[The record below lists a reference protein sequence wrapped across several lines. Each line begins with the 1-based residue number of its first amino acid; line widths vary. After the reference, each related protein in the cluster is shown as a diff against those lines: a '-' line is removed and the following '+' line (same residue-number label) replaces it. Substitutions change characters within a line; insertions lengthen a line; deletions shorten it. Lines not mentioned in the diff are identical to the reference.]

1 MYIDCRSASLTANFI
16 YDRKRGTCMKC
27 AMQIKFEQKMK
38 WQRITKDLKEEIEL
52 LKNELT

>member
-1 MYIDCRSASLTANFI
+1 MYIDCRSASLTAHFI

>member
-1 MYIDCRSASLTANFI
+1 
-16 YDRKRGTCMKC
+16 MKC